1 MSVLLA
7 IVGVLLLLV
16 CLAGVVLGIYMASDG
31 RNREPGVLFA
41 LWWVSGAA
49 GAAGVAMRD
58 GVTFLVGTL
67 CFAVAGAVF
76 LLFGGVQAAPARR
89 EGNGGPR
96 GPVPEGS
103 EETTR
108 ENRVDQ
114 RQRRAAS

>member
-1 MSVLLA
+1 MSVLLT
-7 IVGVLLLLV
+7 IVGVLLSLV
-16 CLAGVVLGIYMASDG
+16 CLTGVVLGIYMASDG

-58 GVTFLVGTL
+58 GVTFLVGAL
-67 CFAVAGAVF
+67 CFAVAGAAF
-76 LLFGGVQAAPARR
+76 LLFGGVQAGPARR
-89 EGNGGPR
+89 EEDGRSR

-103 EETTR
+103 EKTTR
-108 ENRVDQ
+108 ENRTGQ